1 MPKATEAQKHVLF
14 LPDWSKGNPYQKN
27 LANALAGH
35 GYRVRFSDYPDG
47 AFPLLKTVLGNPDCH
62 ILHLHWVNSM
72 VEPVTWSSS
81 KLKKRIKLLMLG
93 LDILLVKLRKVRIVW
108 TIHNLVT
115 HESTNQKAE
124 IEARRV
130 IALTASHLLM
140 HSDSALKLVELT
152 YSLSLRRK
160 TTIAPHGNYDGCY
173 PESSMI
179 RSSLSAALNI
189 EDRHTVV
196 LFFGAIRRYKGLETL
211 LNSFT
216 STTNPSL
223 RLIIAG
229 SCSDPE
235 LIELIT
241 KSANGDSRILPLLKF
256 IRDDEVQPLFDLADV
271 IALPFERTLTSGS
284 ATLACTMG
292 RPLLVPEEA
301 KVLDIVNASNSLFFD
316 TEATLTT
323 RLQTLDKASLRE
335 QGKSARAA
343 VEHYSWKNVSELV
356 AAAYAN

>member
-1 MPKATEAQKHVLF
+1 MPEATEAQKSVLF
-14 LPDWSKGNPYQKN
+14 LPDWSKGNPYQEN

-35 GYRVRFSDYPDG
+35 GYRVRFADYPNG
-47 AFPLLKTVLGNPDCH
+47 AFPLLKTVLANPDCH
-62 ILHLHWVNSM
+62 VLHIHWVNSL
-72 VEPVTWSSS
+72 VEPVSWSGSA
-81 KLKKRIKLLMLG
+81 LKKRIKLFMLG
-93 LDILLVKLRKVRIVW
+93 LDILLAKLWKVRVVW

-115 HESTNQKAE
+115 HESINQKAE

-130 IALTASHLLM
+130 IALAASHLLL
-140 HSDSALKLVELT
+140 HSDSALKLVEET
-152 YSLSLRRK
+152 YGLSLLRK

-173 PESSMI
+173 PPCSKI
-179 RSSLSAALNI
+179 RNSLAFALNI
-189 EDRHTVV
+189 EERHTVV
-196 LFFGAIRRYKGLETL
+196 LFFGAVRRYKGLETL

-216 STTNPSL
+216 STTNPLL

-241 KSANGDSRILPLLKF
+241 KSANGDSRILPLIRF
-256 IRDDEVQPLFDLADV
+256 IRDNEVQPLFDLADV

-301 KVLDIVNASNSLFFD
+301 KVLDILNTSNSLFFD

-323 RLQTLDKASLRE
+323 RLQTLDKARLRE
-335 QGKSARAA
+335 QGKAARTA
-343 VEHYSWKNVSELV
+343 VEGYSWKNVSKLV
-356 AAAYAN
+356 ATAYAD